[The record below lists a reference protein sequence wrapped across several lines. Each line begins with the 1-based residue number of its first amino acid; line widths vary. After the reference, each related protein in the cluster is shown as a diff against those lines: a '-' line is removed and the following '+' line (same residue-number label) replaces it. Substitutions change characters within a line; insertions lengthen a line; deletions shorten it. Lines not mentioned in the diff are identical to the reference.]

1 MRQRN
6 VRLKILLP
14 AEMALDEET
23 SKVTAEAENGS
34 FALLPRHIDF
44 AAALVP
50 GLLSYESAGQEMF
63 VAIDEGFLVKR
74 GDEVL
79 VSVRGAVR
87 GANLG
92 QLRQT
97 VEEQFKMLDE
107 RERKARSA
115 VARIEAGVVRRFT
128 ELRRYGG

>member
-34 FALLPRHIDF
+34 FTLLPRHIDF
-44 AAALVP
+44 VAALVP

-63 VAIDEGFLVKR
+63 VAIDEGILVKR

>member
-34 FALLPRHIDF
+34 FTLLPRHIDF

-63 VAIDEGFLVKR
+63 VAIDEGVLVKR

>member
-1 MRQRN
+1 MRLKN

-14 AEMALDEET
+14 AEIALDEET

-34 FALLPRHIDF
+34 FTLLPRHIDF
-44 AAALVP
+44 VAALVP
-50 GLLSYESAGQEMF
+50 GLLSYESAGQEVF
-63 VAIDEGFLVKR
+63 VAIDEGILVKR

-79 VSVRGAVR
+79 VSTRGAVR

-97 VEEQFKMLDE
+97 VEEQFKTLDE

-128 ELRRYGG
+128 ELRKYGG